1 MILFLLV
8 VVPVVTITALAIL
21 MKLEANDG
29 EDTL

>member
-8 VVPVVTITALAIL
+8 VVPVVTITALAVL
-21 MKLEANDG
+21 MELEANDG